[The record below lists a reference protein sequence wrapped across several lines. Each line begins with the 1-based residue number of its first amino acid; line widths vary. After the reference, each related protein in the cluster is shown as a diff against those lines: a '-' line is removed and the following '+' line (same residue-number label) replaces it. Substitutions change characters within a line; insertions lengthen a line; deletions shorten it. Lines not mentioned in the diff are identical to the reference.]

1 LCDPCLDERIA
12 AATGMPRLPAAPG
25 PVEVV
30 GGDGRR
36 HVLRYRLWRA
46 PTGVSVR
53 LVEEGGAAD
62 DGFEFAVLG
71 DHDAD
76 VDELTERVRAQA
88 EAEIGRCCLEPAPQ
102 GAGWRLTGEE
112 VAGRLIADLEGG
124 PVQVVVDG
132 RTLSWDELGEVLAS
146 YEGWRFRLAI
156 EASLTDV
163 RSDEAK
169 AEWGV
174 QDAPG

>member
-1 LCDPCLDERIA
+1 MDEQQTGTRCRKCGRGPADQWLNDEGPLCDPCLDERIA

-46 PTGVSVR
+46 PTGIAVR
-53 LVEEGGAAD
+53 LAEERGAAD
-62 DGFEFAVLG
+62 GGFEFVVLG

-76 VDELTERVRAQA
+76 VDELAARVRA
-88 EAEIGRCCLEPAPQ
+88 EAETETARCCLEQAPQ

-112 VAGRLIADLEGG
+112 LD
-124 PVQVVVDG
+124 
-132 RTLSWDELGEVLAS
+132 
-146 YEGWRFRLAI
+146 
-156 EASLTDV
+156 
-163 RSDEAK
+163 
-169 AEWGV
+169 
-174 QDAPG
+174 